1 MPEPREPRQQQ
12 VFSITSAAESQ
23 TQDRVRR
30 EKRYAIS
37 MLIRTVCFLAGVVL
51 VMQPMPW
58 AVAGWLMFVGAIFL
72 PYVAVVVAN
81 AGVRKKGDGP
91 SPFGPEQRPGIE
103 APRTSPLDP
112 PTDQR
117 G

>member
-1 MPEPREPRQQQ
+1 MPEPREPRKQQ
-12 VFSITSAAESQ
+12 VFSITTAAESQ
-23 TQDRVRR
+23 TADRVRR

-37 MLIRTVCFLAGVVL
+37 MGIRTVCFLGGVVL

-58 AVAGWLMFVGAIFL
+58 KVLGWLMFVGALFL
-72 PYVAVVVAN
+72 PYIAVVFAN

-91 SPFGPEQRPGIE
+91 SPFGPENGKQID
-103 APRTSPLDP
+103 APRSPEIDH
-112 PTDQR
+112 

>member
-1 MPEPREPRQQQ
+1 MPESREPRKQQ

-23 TQDRVRR
+23 TDDRLRR

-37 MLIRTVCFLAGVVL
+37 MLARTGCFLGGVFV
-51 VMQPMPW
+51 VMQPMPY
-58 AVAGWLMFVGAIFL
+58 AVAGWLMFVGAVFL
-72 PYVAVVVAN
+72 PYAAVIFAN

-91 SPFGPEQRPGIE
+91 SPFGPEPGRAIE
-103 APRTSPLDP
+103 STRTTPLD
-112 PTDQR
+112 R

>member
-1 MPEPREPRQQQ
+1 MPESREPRKQQ

-30 EKRYAIS
+30 EKRYAFS
-37 MLIRTVCFLAGVVL
+37 MLVRTVCFLGGVVL

-58 AVAGWLMFVGAIFL
+58 AVIGWLMFVGAIFL
-72 PYVAVVVAN
+72 PYVAVIFAN

-91 SPFGPEQRPGIE
+91 SPFGPEPGKQIE
-103 APRTSPLDP
+103 GPRSTPLDH
-112 PTDQR
+112 

>member
-1 MPEPREPRQQQ
+1 MPESREPRKQQ

-23 TQDRVRR
+23 TSDRMRR

-37 MLIRTVCFLAGVVL
+37 MLVRTLCFVGGVFM

-58 AVAGWLMFVGAIFL
+58 AFIGWLMFVGAVFL
-72 PYVAVVVAN
+72 PYVAVIFAN

-91 SPFGPEQRPGIE
+91 SPFGPEPGRQIE
-103 APRTSPLDP
+103 APRTSSLGHD
-112 PTDQR
+112 
-117 G
+117 